1 MLEIEFTPRAIAQIE
16 RAAAWWVESR
26 PAAPE
31 AIRCD
36 LEEATSLLAQQPSI
50 GARSVTS
57 KYPELTPPF
66 FVEGQVSRLLSRHTQ
81 KSSDGCFLA
90 GKQMHYF
97 EPLNEDDIEQ
107 SNGADAVKVRHFYF
121 TLVAG
126 AGHRER

>member
-1 MLEIEFTPRAIAQIE
+1 MVGREPARSSRSNTLRLRRSHELTS
-16 RAAAWWVESR
+16 AAAQHWCAFSDIKVPR
-26 PAAPE
+26 
-31 AIRCD
+31 
-36 LEEATSLLAQQPSI
+36 
-50 GARSVTS
+50 
-57 KYPELTPPF
+57 LTPPF

-107 SNGADAVKVRHFYF
+107 ANGADAVKVRHFYF